1 MYTLMCIL
9 IYIDTELSERVVLSI
24 AVYVSE
30 YSLRLQSWLI
40 SVEDTTCPYICL
52 GVNVKVRYF
61 QNLMHKEGDGG
72 DQEESR
78 AFGLDSV

>member
-40 SVEDTTCPYICL
+40 SVDATRPYICL

-61 QNLMHKEGDGG
+61 QNLMHKGDGG